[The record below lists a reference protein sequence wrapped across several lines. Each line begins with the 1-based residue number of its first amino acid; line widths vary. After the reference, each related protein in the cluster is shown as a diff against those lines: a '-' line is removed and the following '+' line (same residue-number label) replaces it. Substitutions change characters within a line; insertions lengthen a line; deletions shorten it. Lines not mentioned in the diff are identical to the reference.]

1 MIHSEIFWVHLSP
14 QIIKC
19 HDGRSPDRELTMTD
33 TALKSSKCNLEESR
47 DSYKVLHNHGL
58 VYLFW
63 EYLDIFRVCII
74 IYIHMHIP
82 IFVHI
87 LHIFVDVPLADRDGH

>member
-1 MIHSEIFWVHLSP
+1 MAAREHVGEP
-14 QIIKC
+14 Q
-19 HDGRSPDRELTMTD
+19 RSPDRELTMTV

-63 EYLDIFRVCII
+63 EYLDIFRVCVY

-87 LHIFVDVPLADRDGH
+87 LHIFVDVPLATGMDTEMIG